1 MEHSPQPE
9 TVAAAAD
16 WESVPRWLR
25 RAISCWLLFH
35 VVSLTSSPLAVPPSS
50 QLFQSTWR
58 FFQPY
63 VQALYL
69 SHGFHYF
76 APEPGESTLVAFTV
90 ERASGA
96 PIHGIMP
103 HRRIWPRLLYH
114 RHFMLTESLFAI
126 PEELRERWHESYAR
140 CLARQYRGHKVQ
152 LARVRHY
159 LPSPQM
165 VRDGVLLAHP
175 ESYERTELGIYTARV
190 DH

>member
-1 MEHSPQPE
+1 V
-9 TVAAAAD
+9 TVPAAAS

-35 VVSLTSSPLAVPPSS
+35 IASLASTPLAVPPSS
-50 QLFQSTWR
+50 QLFQNVWQI
-58 FFQPY
+58 FQPY
-63 VQALYL
+63 LQALYL

-90 ERASGA
+90 ERANGA
-96 PIHGIMP
+96 TIHGIMP

-126 PEELRERWHESYAR
+126 PEQLRELWHESYAR
-140 CLARQYRGHKVQ
+140 CLARQYGGQKVH
-152 LARVRHY
+152 LTRVRHD

-165 VRDGVLLAHP
+165 VRDGVLLDHP
-175 ESYERTELGIYTARV
+175 ESYERSELGIYERDAP
-190 DH
+190 